1 MDKKYYAGLC
11 DETAHAIARCEVPMD
26 DDDAVA
32 VTATLAAISVSIMS
46 NKERDPRLLG
56 LTISETISK
65 MRAVAASEDQGSG
78 AVDA

>member
-1 MDKKYYAGLC
+1 MNKAYYAGLC
-11 DETAHAIARCEVPMD
+11 DDTAHAIARGEVPMG

-65 MRAVAASEDQGSG
+65 MRAVAASEEQGPG